1 VPFFV
6 FRRHSD
12 PPPPDDQ
19 YTTVFIDQH
28 GDALSIWLGTL
39 HIQFYRAW
47 WLPFVGFEHF
57 DQHEDD

>member
-19 YTTVFIDQH
+19 YATVFIDQH

-39 HIQFYRAW
+39 HIQVYRAW

-57 DQHEDD
+57 NRHEDD